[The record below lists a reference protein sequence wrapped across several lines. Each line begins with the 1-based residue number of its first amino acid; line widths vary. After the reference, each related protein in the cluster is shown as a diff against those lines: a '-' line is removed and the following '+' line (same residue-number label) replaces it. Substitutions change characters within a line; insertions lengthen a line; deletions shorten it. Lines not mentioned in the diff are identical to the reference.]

1 MVQVSD
7 ISILLFQATNQ
18 ELAKAQKQNESA
30 EAKAQQLEQEKLQ
43 VEQQAAEL
51 SKQKEQLQQN
61 NSKLVITN
69 IMLATKAKH
78 LEDNSRALVAKQ
90 EDLQLQVS
98 SFNSLHIDR
107 HLPCTQKV

>member
-1 MVQVSD
+1 M
-7 ISILLFQATNQ
+7 FQATNQ

-98 SFNSLHIDR
+98 SLIGFYFYKHVTGTSGY
-107 HLPCTQKV
+107 